1 MVVFATLYI
10 PALTRR
16 PFWLFSFIDRFIRS
30 LMLLVSFPI
39 TAFMLVVAML
49 LLLIVLLF
57 L

>member
-1 MVVFATLYI
+1 
-10 PALTRR
+10 
-16 PFWLFSFIDRFIRS
+16 